1 MSNMSILVIRYELHM
16 DSPNLRQLR
25 YFLAVAEEL
34 HFGRAAER
42 VGIAQPPLTQQ
53 IQKLERML
61 GCQLLVRGRKTVL
74 TEAGAALAADARRL
88 VEQAD
93 QVFDRTRRVARG
105 ETGPLR
111 VGGPP
116 SVMLT
121 GLPDIVRR
129 YRQRHPDVDFTLR
142 ELATSKI
149 EEALLARE
157 LDLGFL
163 RESQP
168 GRPLHSALFLRERL
182 VAILPAAHRLVSA
195 PSLTLQKLCGEPFV
209 FFPPHLGPAFH
220 QRLVQACV
228 ASGFSP
234 HVVQEVAQWQTV
246 VSFVAAG
253 MGVSLAPECVSK
265 FRRPGV
271 VYRALPRLETAVY
284 VSWRAGERS
293 QAADDFLKMALMAT
307 AATARSPAQPSW
319 PPLRR

>member
-1 MSNMSILVIRYELHM
+1 M

-42 VGIAQPPLTQQ
+42 AGIAQPPLTQQ
-53 IQKLERML
+53 IQKLERAL
-61 GCQLLVRGRKTVL
+61 GCQLLVRGRKTHL
-74 TEAGAALAADARRL
+74 TEAGSALAADARRL

-93 QVFDRTRRVARG
+93 RVFDRTRRVARG
-105 ETGPLR
+105 EIGQLR

-121 GLPDIVRR
+121 ALPDTVRR
-129 YRQRHPDVDFTLR
+129 YRQLHPNVDFTLR
-142 ELATSKI
+142 EMATSKI

-168 GRPLHSALFLRERL
+168 GRPLQAALFLRERL
-182 VAILPAAHRLVSA
+182 VAILPATHRLASA
-195 PSLTLQKLCGEPFV
+195 PSLALKKMRAEPFV

-220 QRLVQACV
+220 QHLVQACV
-228 ASGFSP
+228 TAGFSP
-234 HVVQEVAQWQTV
+234 TVVQEVAQWQTV

-271 VYRALPRLETAVY
+271 VYRTLPHLETEVY
-284 VSWRAGERS
+284 VGWRAEELS
-293 QAADDFLKMALMAT
+293 PAAGDFLKMALPAT
-307 AATARSPAQPSW
+307 GATARSPGPPNWRQP
-319 PPLRR
+319 PR